1 MAFGSEVRRGLR
13 GVPAALAVLLTVV
26 GMVVVPG
33 GALELPPLLGP
44 DRPPE
49 PAPEPAPRARVV
61 IDPPAWDF
69 GDVEA
74 GGRSA
79 ARTFTLRNEGTG
91 EFDGSVNIY
100 SPFSAIRNTCSG
112 RLMPGSACEIDV
124 VLNLEQWTATRTE
137 EISGTLE
144 VTRGAQDAE
153 TSAAP
158 LTGRGVAFGYYLSS
172 AQGRVF
178 AFGSATSYGDARG
191 IRLEAPVVGLSAT
204 PTAKGYW
211 LVGADG
217 GIFSYG
223 DAGFHGSVGDVRL
236 NSPIVG
242 MAPTPSG
249 NGYWMVAEDGGIFSF
264 GDAPFHGSKGGSDYP
279 EPFVAITPTPRGGGY
294 WLVAADGE
302 VFPFGDAGSFGS
314 TGKTPLEAPIL
325 SMAATPTGQGYWLV
339 SADGAVFSFGDAE
352 FHGALDPN
360 DDQSVVVGIARP
372 GGGGG
377 YWLTDFDGQ
386 VFAFGKARHHGSVGT
401 AEFGYGEERDDAI
414 LDIEAA
420 PVPPRSR

>member
-1 MAFGSEVRRGLR
+1 MSFRSEVRRGLR

-26 GMVVVPG
+26 GVVVVPG

-44 DRPPE
+44 G
-49 PAPEPAPRARVV
+49 PAPRARVV

-74 GGRSA
+74 GGHSTT
-79 ARTFTLRNEGTG
+79 RTFTLRNEGTG
-91 EFDGSVNIY
+91 EFDGSINVY

-112 RLMPGSACEIDV
+112 RLRPGSACEVDV

-144 VTRGAQDAE
+144 VTRGAQEAE
-153 TSAAP
+153 TSAAA
-158 LTGRGVAFGYYLSS
+158 LTGRGVVSGYYLTS

-178 AFGSATSYGDARG
+178 AFGSAVSYGDARG
-191 IRLEAPVVGLSAT
+191 VRLQAPVVGLSAT
-204 PTAKGYW
+204 PTARGYW

-223 DAGFHGSVGDVRL
+223 DARFHGSVGDVRL

-242 MAPTPSG
+242 MASTPAG

-264 GDAPFHGSKGGSDYP
+264 GDAAFHGSKGGSGYP
-279 EPFVAITPTPRGGGY
+279 DPIVAITPTPTGGGY
-294 WLVAADGE
+294 WLLAADGE
-302 VFPFGDAGSFGS
+302 VFPFGDAAFFGS

-325 SMAATPTGQGYWLV
+325 SMAATPTGGGYWLV

-352 FHGALDPN
+352 FQGALDGN
-360 DDQSVVVGIARP
+360 DDSGVVVGIARP

-377 YWLTDFDGQ
+377 YWLTDLDGK
-386 VFAFGKARHHGSVGT
+386 VFAFGSARPHGGVGYG
-401 AEFGYGEERDDAI
+401 EFGYGEDRDDGV
-414 LDIEAA
+414 LDIESA